1 MFNSEWLTWKV
12 KCKLDMKGQ
21 KKIKCKQYKGRN
33 STPTIIKAKN
43 FSMSQG
49 DGSLVESNVDLANQ
63 R

>member
-1 MFNSEWLTWKV
+1 
-12 KCKLDMKGQ
+12 MKGQ